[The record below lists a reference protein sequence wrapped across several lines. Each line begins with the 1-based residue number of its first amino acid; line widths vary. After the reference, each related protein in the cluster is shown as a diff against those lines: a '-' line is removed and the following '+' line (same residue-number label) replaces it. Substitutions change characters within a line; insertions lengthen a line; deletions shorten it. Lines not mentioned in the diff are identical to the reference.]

1 MANTSINLVDLDF
14 ASLKGS
20 FKNYLRDQNQ
30 FKDYDFEGSNI
41 NILLDLLSYNSY
53 KNAFYLNM
61 LLSESFLD
69 SAQLRN
75 SILSHAKE
83 LNYLP
88 RSARSSK
95 AKVRIEFEATG
106 ESAPY
111 IIQKGSPL
119 TTLVKNE
126 SYTFTIPETIT
137 VSSANTTYSFETDI
151 FEGTYIQDTYTYRQ
165 GIENQRFK
173 LTNRNIDTES
183 LTVSVFEDGNE
194 VSDAY
199 KLSTSL
205 LDLDETS
212 KVFFL
217 QPTETGYFEVL
228 FGDNNLGRRPKINST
243 IVMEYRTSSG
253 ELPNGAREFS
263 VDFDPTGSDE
273 LNFTPEVNTL
283 ENSRD
288 GAEEESIESIRY
300 MAPRHFQTQ
309 ERAITASDYSI
320 ALKGQFPEINAVHAY
335 GGEDLSPPQFGK
347 VFIAVDITNV
357 DGFPESKKT
366 EYKNFIDRRS
376 PFGIRPVFVDP
387 EFSYLSVR
395 SKVRYDVNVTSAS
408 RETLKSIIK
417 NAIVDYNEEYLNDFN
432 VILRNSKLETEID
445 DSDASII
452 SSVTRT
458 RIYKKINP
466 RLGLSENFRINF
478 GVPIIDTIP
487 EKEDLHRATD
497 VHALVSSLFIFNSE
511 QVLLEDDG
519 SGNVRI
525 MKTDGFI
532 NEKIKNVGKID
543 YNTGQIEIDGL
554 VVDSFQGSSIKLFV
568 TPVDPDVVAS
578 QNSILTIEDDEIII
592 DLEEVRR

>member
-88 RSARSSK
+88 HSARSSK

-357 DGFPESKKT
+357 DGFPESKKI
-366 EYKNFIDRRS
+366 EYRNFIDRRS

-417 NAIVDYNEEYLNDFN
+417 NAIVDFNEEYLNDFN

-487 EKEDLHRATD
+487 EKEDLHRTTD

>member
-357 DGFPESKKT
+357 DGFPESKKI
-366 EYKNFIDRRS
+366 EYRNFIDRRS

-417 NAIVDYNEEYLNDFN
+417 NAIVDFNEEYLNDFN

-478 GVPIIDTIP
+478 GVPIVDTIP

>member
-357 DGFPESKKT
+357 DGFPESKKI
-366 EYKNFIDRRS
+366 EYRNFIDRRS

-417 NAIVDYNEEYLNDFN
+417 NAIVDFNEEYLNDFN

-445 DSDASII
+445 DSDTSII

>member
-357 DGFPESKKT
+357 DGFPESKKI
-366 EYKNFIDRRS
+366 EYRNFIDRRS

>member
-95 AKVRIEFEATG
+95 ARVRIEFEATG

-283 ENSRD
+283 ENSKD

-309 ERAITASDYSI
+309 ERTITASDYSI

-335 GGEDLSPPQFGK
+335 GGEDLTPPQFGK

-357 DGFPESKKT
+357 DGFPESKKI

-417 NAIVDYNEEYLNDFN
+417 NAVVDFNEEYLNDFN

-445 DSDASII
+445 ASDASII
-452 SSVTRT
+452 SSVTKT
-458 RIYKKINP
+458 QIYKKINP
-466 RLGLSENFRINF
+466 RLGLSENFRLNF

-487 EKEDLHRATD
+487 EKEDLHRSTD

-519 SGNVRI
+519 SGNIRI

-543 YNTGQIEIDGL
+543 YNTGQVEINGL

>member
-95 AKVRIEFEATG
+95 ARVRIEFEATG

-126 SYTFTIPETIT
+126 SYTFTVPETIT

-173 LTNRNIDTES
+173 LTNRNIDTGS

-357 DGFPESKKT
+357 DGFPESKKI
-366 EYKNFIDRRS
+366 EYRNFIDRRS

-445 DSDASII
+445 NSDASII

-458 RIYKKINP
+458 QIYKKINP

-487 EKEDLHRATD
+487 EKENLHRATD

-554 VVDSFQGSSIKLFV
+554 VVDSFQGSSIKLYV

>member
-1 MANTSINLVDLDF
+1 M
-14 ASLKGS
+14 
-20 FKNYLRDQNQ
+20 
-30 FKDYDFEGSNI
+30 
-41 NILLDLLSYNSY
+41 LSYNSY

-357 DGFPESKKT
+357 DGFPESKKI
-366 EYKNFIDRRS
+366 EYRNFIDRRS

-417 NAIVDYNEEYLNDFN
+417 NAIVDFNEEYLNDFN

-543 YNTGQIEIDGL
+543 YNTGQIESDGL

>member
-95 AKVRIEFEATG
+95 ARVRIEFEATG

-357 DGFPESKKT
+357 DGFPESKKI
-366 EYKNFIDRRS
+366 EYRNFIDRRS

-417 NAIVDYNEEYLNDFN
+417 NAIVDFNEEYLNDFN

>member
-95 AKVRIEFEATG
+95 ARVRIEFEATG

-283 ENSRD
+283 ENSKD

-309 ERAITASDYSI
+309 ERTITASDYSI

-335 GGEDLSPPQFGK
+335 GGEDLTPPQFGK

-417 NAIVDYNEEYLNDFN
+417 NAVVDFNEEYLNDFN

-445 DSDASII
+445 ASDASII
-452 SSVTRT
+452 SSVTKT
-458 RIYKKINP
+458 QIYKKINP
-466 RLGLSENFRINF
+466 RLGLSENFRLNF

-487 EKEDLHRATD
+487 EKEDLHRSTD

-519 SGNVRI
+519 SGNIRV

-543 YNTGQIEIDGL
+543 YNTGQVEINGL

-592 DLEEVRR
+592 DLEEVRK

>member
-95 AKVRIEFEATG
+95 ARVRIEFEATG

-357 DGFPESKKT
+357 DGFPESKKI
-366 EYKNFIDRRS
+366 EYRNFIDRRS

-417 NAIVDYNEEYLNDFN
+417 NAIVDYNEEYLNNFN

-445 DSDASII
+445 NSDASII

-519 SGNVRI
+519 SGNIRI

-543 YNTGQIEIDGL
+543 YNTGQIEINGL

-578 QNSILTIEDDEIII
+578 QNSILTIEDNEIII

>member
-95 AKVRIEFEATG
+95 ARVRIEFEATG

-357 DGFPESKKT
+357 DGFPESKKI
-366 EYKNFIDRRS
+366 EYRNFIDRRS

-445 DSDASII
+445 NSDASII

-519 SGNVRI
+519 SGNIRI

-543 YNTGQIEIDGL
+543 YNTGQIEINGL

>member
-95 AKVRIEFEATG
+95 ARVRIEFEATG

-283 ENSRD
+283 ENSKD

-309 ERAITASDYSI
+309 ERTITASDYSI

-335 GGEDLSPPQFGK
+335 GGEDLTPPQFGK

-417 NAIVDYNEEYLNDFN
+417 NAVVDFNEEYLNDFN

-445 DSDASII
+445 ASDASII
-452 SSVTRT
+452 SSVTKT
-458 RIYKKINP
+458 QIYKKINP
-466 RLGLSENFRINF
+466 RLGLSENFRLNF

-487 EKEDLHRATD
+487 EKEDLHRSTD

-519 SGNVRI
+519 SGNIRV

-543 YNTGQIEIDGL
+543 YNTGQVEINGL

>member
-95 AKVRIEFEATG
+95 ARVRIEFEATG

-357 DGFPESKKT
+357 DGFPESKKI

-417 NAIVDYNEEYLNDFN
+417 NTIVDYNEEYLNDFN

-445 DSDASII
+445 NSDASII

-519 SGNVRI
+519 SGNIRM

-543 YNTGQIEIDGL
+543 YNTGQIEINGL

>member
-95 AKVRIEFEATG
+95 ARVRIEFEATG

-357 DGFPESKKT
+357 DGFPESKKI
-366 EYKNFIDRRS
+366 EYRNFIDRRS

-417 NAIVDYNEEYLNDFN
+417 NTIVDYNEEYLNDFN

-445 DSDASII
+445 NSDASII

-519 SGNVRI
+519 SGNIRI

-543 YNTGQIEIDGL
+543 YNTGQIEINGL

>member
-357 DGFPESKKT
+357 DGFPESKKI
-366 EYKNFIDRRS
+366 EYRNFIDRRS
-376 PFGIRPVFVDP
+376 PFGIRPVFIDP

-417 NAIVDYNEEYLNDFN
+417 NAIVDFNEEYLNDFN

>member
-95 AKVRIEFEATG
+95 ARVRIEFEATG

-283 ENSRD
+283 ENSKD

-309 ERAITASDYSI
+309 ERTITASDYSI

-335 GGEDLSPPQFGK
+335 GGEDLTPPQFGK

-417 NAIVDYNEEYLNDFN
+417 NAVVDFNEEYLNDFN

-445 DSDASII
+445 ASDASII
-452 SSVTRT
+452 SSVTKT
-458 RIYKKINP
+458 QIYKKINP
-466 RLGLSENFRINF
+466 RLGLSENFRLNF

-487 EKEDLHRATD
+487 EKEDLHRSTD

-519 SGNVRI
+519 SGNIRV

-543 YNTGQIEIDGL
+543 YNTGQVEINGL
-554 VVDSFQGSSIKLFV
+554 VVDSFQGSSIKLYV

-592 DLEEVRR
+592 DLEEVRK

>member
-95 AKVRIEFEATG
+95 ARVRIEFEATG

-357 DGFPESKKT
+357 DGFPESKKI
-366 EYKNFIDRRS
+366 EYRNFIDRRS

-417 NAIVDYNEEYLNDFN
+417 NTIVDYNEEYLNDFN

-445 DSDASII
+445 NSDASII

-519 SGNVRI
+519 SGNIRM

-543 YNTGQIEIDGL
+543 YNTGQIEINGL

>member
-357 DGFPESKKT
+357 DGFPESKKI
-366 EYKNFIDRRS
+366 EYRNFIDRRS
-376 PFGIRPVFVDP
+376 PFGIRPVFIDP

-417 NAIVDYNEEYLNDFN
+417 NAIVDFNEEYLNDFN

-519 SGNVRI
+519 TGNVRI

-554 VVDSFQGSSIKLFV
+554 VVDSFQGSSIKLYV

>member
-95 AKVRIEFEATG
+95 ARVRIEFEATG

-357 DGFPESKKT
+357 DGFPESKKI
-366 EYKNFIDRRS
+366 EYRNFIDRRS

-417 NAIVDYNEEYLNDFN
+417 NTIVDYNEEYLNDFN

-445 DSDASII
+445 NSDASII

-519 SGNVRI
+519 SGNIRM

-543 YNTGQIEIDGL
+543 YNTGQIEINGL
-554 VVDSFQGSSIKLFV
+554 VVDSFQGSSIKLYV

>member
-95 AKVRIEFEATG
+95 ARVRIEFEATG

-283 ENSRD
+283 ENSKD

-309 ERAITASDYSI
+309 ERTITASDYSI

-335 GGEDLSPPQFGK
+335 GGEDLTPPQFGK

-417 NAIVDYNEEYLNDFN
+417 NAVVDFNEEYLNDFN

-445 DSDASII
+445 ASDASII
-452 SSVTRT
+452 SSVTKT
-458 RIYKKINP
+458 QIYKKINP
-466 RLGLSENFRINF
+466 RLGLSENFRLNF

-487 EKEDLHRATD
+487 EKEDLHRSTD

-519 SGNVRI
+519 SGNIRV

-543 YNTGQIEIDGL
+543 YNTGQVEINGL
-554 VVDSFQGSSIKLFV
+554 VVDSFQGSSIKLYV

-578 QNSILTIEDDEIII
+578 KNSILTIEDDEIII
-592 DLEEVRR
+592 DLEEVRK

>member
-95 AKVRIEFEATG
+95 ARVRIEFEATG

-357 DGFPESKKT
+357 DGFPESKKI
-366 EYKNFIDRRS
+366 EYRNFIDRRS

-417 NAIVDYNEEYLNDFN
+417 NAIVDFNEEYLNDFN

-445 DSDASII
+445 NSDASII

-458 RIYKKINP
+458 QIYKKINP

>member
-357 DGFPESKKT
+357 DGFPESKKI
-366 EYKNFIDRRS
+366 EYRNFIDRRS

-417 NAIVDYNEEYLNDFN
+417 NAIVDFNEEYLNDFN

-445 DSDASII
+445 DSDTSII

-458 RIYKKINP
+458 QIYKKINP

>member
-95 AKVRIEFEATG
+95 ARVRIEFEATG

-283 ENSRD
+283 ENSKD

-309 ERAITASDYSI
+309 ERTITASDYSI

-335 GGEDLSPPQFGK
+335 GGEDLTPPQFGK

-417 NAIVDYNEEYLNDFN
+417 NAVVDFNEEYLNDFN

-445 DSDASII
+445 ASDASII
-452 SSVTRT
+452 SSVTKT
-458 RIYKKINP
+458 QIYKKINP
-466 RLGLSENFRINF
+466 RLGLSENFRLNF

-487 EKEDLHRATD
+487 EKEDLHRSTD

-519 SGNVRI
+519 SGNIRI

-543 YNTGQIEIDGL
+543 YNTGQVEINGL

>member
-357 DGFPESKKT
+357 DGFPESKKI
-366 EYKNFIDRRS
+366 EYRNFIDRRS

-543 YNTGQIEIDGL
+543 YNTGQIEINGL

>member
-95 AKVRIEFEATG
+95 ARVRIEFEATG

-357 DGFPESKKT
+357 DGFPESKKI
-366 EYKNFIDRRS
+366 EYRNFIDRRS

-445 DSDASII
+445 NSDASII

-519 SGNVRI
+519 SGNIRM

-543 YNTGQIEIDGL
+543 YNTGQIEINGL

>member
-95 AKVRIEFEATG
+95 ARVRIEFEATG

-357 DGFPESKKT
+357 DGFPESKKI
-366 EYKNFIDRRS
+366 EYRNFIDRRS

-417 NAIVDYNEEYLNDFN
+417 NAIVDFNEEYLNDFN

-519 SGNVRI
+519 SGNIRI

-543 YNTGQIEIDGL
+543 YNTGQIEINGL

>member
-95 AKVRIEFEATG
+95 ARVRIEFEATG

-357 DGFPESKKT
+357 DGFPESKKI

-445 DSDASII
+445 NSDASII

-519 SGNVRI
+519 SGNIRM

-543 YNTGQIEIDGL
+543 YNTGQIEINGL

>member
-357 DGFPESKKT
+357 DGFPESKKI
-366 EYKNFIDRRS
+366 EYRNFIDRRS

-417 NAIVDYNEEYLNDFN
+417 NAIVDFNEEYLNDFN

-478 GVPIIDTIP
+478 GVPIIDTIS
-487 EKEDLHRATD
+487 EKEDLHRTTD

>member
-95 AKVRIEFEATG
+95 ARVRIEFEATG

-357 DGFPESKKT
+357 DGFPESKKI
-366 EYKNFIDRRS
+366 EYRNFIDRRS

-445 DSDASII
+445 NSDASII

-519 SGNVRI
+519 SGNIRI

-543 YNTGQIEIDGL
+543 YNTGQIEINGL
-554 VVDSFQGSSIKLFV
+554 VVDSFQGSSIKLYV

>member
-357 DGFPESKKT
+357 DGFPESKKI

-417 NAIVDYNEEYLNDFN
+417 NAIVDFNEEYLNDFN

>member
-357 DGFPESKKT
+357 DGFPESKKI
-366 EYKNFIDRRS
+366 EYRNFIDRRS

-417 NAIVDYNEEYLNDFN
+417 NAIVDFNEEYLNDFN

-487 EKEDLHRATD
+487 EKENLHRATD

-525 MKTDGFI
+525 MKTNGFI

-554 VVDSFQGSSIKLFV
+554 VVDSFQGSSIKLYV

>member
-95 AKVRIEFEATG
+95 ARVRIEFEATG

-283 ENSRD
+283 ENSKD

-309 ERAITASDYSI
+309 ERTITASDYSI

-335 GGEDLSPPQFGK
+335 GGEDLTPPQFGK

-417 NAIVDYNEEYLNDFN
+417 NAVVDFNEEYLNDFN

-445 DSDASII
+445 ASDASII
-452 SSVTRT
+452 SSVTKT
-458 RIYKKINP
+458 QIYKKINP
-466 RLGLSENFRINF
+466 RLGLSENFRLNF

-487 EKEDLHRATD
+487 EKEDLHRSTD

-519 SGNVRI
+519 SGNIRV

-543 YNTGQIEIDGL
+543 YNTGQVEINGL

-578 QNSILTIEDDEIII
+578 KNSILTIEDDEIII
-592 DLEEVRR
+592 DLEEVRK

>member
-95 AKVRIEFEATG
+95 ARVRIEFEATG

-357 DGFPESKKT
+357 DGFPESKKI
-366 EYKNFIDRRS
+366 EYRNFIDRRS

-417 NAIVDYNEEYLNDFN
+417 NAIVDFNEEYLNDFN

-519 SGNVRI
+519 SGNIRM

-543 YNTGQIEIDGL
+543 YNTGQIEINGL

>member
-95 AKVRIEFEATG
+95 ARVRIEFEATG

-283 ENSRD
+283 ENSKD

-309 ERAITASDYSI
+309 ERTITASDYSI

-335 GGEDLSPPQFGK
+335 GGEDLTPPQFGK

-357 DGFPESKKT
+357 DGFPESKKI

-417 NAIVDYNEEYLNDFN
+417 NAVVDYNEEYLNDFN

-445 DSDASII
+445 NSDASII
-452 SSVTRT
+452 SSVTKT
-458 RIYKKINP
+458 QIYKKINP
-466 RLGLSENFRINF
+466 RLGFSENFRLNF

-497 VHALVSSLFIFNSE
+497 VHSLVSSLFIFNSE

-519 SGNVRI
+519 SGNIRV

-543 YNTGQIEIDGL
+543 YNTGQVEINGL
-554 VVDSFQGSSIKLFV
+554 VVDSFQGSSIKLYV
-568 TPVDPDVVAS
+568 IPVDPDVVAS

-592 DLEEVRR
+592 DLEEVRK